1 VQLDDIH
8 ILDNVLLR
16 LASSVVMSTEELT
29 AACLPGYEVTKREGG
44 KPDLG
49 APDGRILP
57 CSITHTSN
65 FSAICWGDTGHI
77 GIDAERSDR
86 VVHAGLPARMCHP
99 EDDIRLMEQPIEAW
113 IIKESVL
120 KCIGTGLRLAMN
132 KISVQFSSSDRFTA
146 KWNGHLFHGILLT
159 RHDIRLCIVHTSSSL

>member
-1 VQLDDIH
+1 MQIDDIH

-29 AACLPGYEVTKREGG
+29 AACLPSFEVTKREGG
-44 KPDLG
+44 KPDLVD
-49 APDGRILP
+49 PDRRLLP

-86 VVHAGLPARMCHP
+86 VVHARLSARMRHP
-99 EDDIRLMEQPIEAW
+99 DDDIHLNDHPIEAW

-120 KCIGTGLRLAMN
+120 KCIGSGLRSPMN
-132 KISVQFSSSDRFTA
+132 QVQVSFTSADRFTA

-159 RHDIRLCIVHTSSSL
+159 RQDIRLCIVYSTSTL